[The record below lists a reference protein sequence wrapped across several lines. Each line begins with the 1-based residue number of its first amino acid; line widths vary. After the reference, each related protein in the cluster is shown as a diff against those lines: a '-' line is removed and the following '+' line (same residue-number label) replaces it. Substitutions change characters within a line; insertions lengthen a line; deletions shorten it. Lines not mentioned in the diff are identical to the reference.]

1 MQLKLLDP
9 QTETDTAIHATVN
22 RVQSHFFGR
31 MYPLAD
37 RPPIEP
43 ELPTPLAGLPAHI
56 ESLLPYHEAA
66 RLATT
71 RQAQYDAYEGA
82 LGTIEKLY
90 AENAQFLQDVFTC
103 NVEVRGAWTNDR
115 RKFELMQAVV
125 EEWNHKLPKFL
136 FERPRLLT
144 LDLHKKPDFVVRSA
158 LLDGIRGTI
167 HTLVK
172 KFVQGLDCLVE
183 MEQVGLIEWIQD
195 DGCRFHFYKNVIEET
210 NGDVRETTRE
220 DVTDRG
226 SVRERK
232 KTTRT
237 ERDYVRS
244 RRHARHVHDVV
255 CAQNLLLNS
264 SRDLKMP
271 PRVRKLL
278 DSSPDYV
285 KPFMRVVTGT
295 EVRRLMIER
304 DLATETLTESEESV
318 TVAEEIMYR
327 PDPAVV
333 IGHYVLTGWGAEEL
347 EPLPASPTI
356 EPVPIPAISAPPTKQ
371 LPPPKK

>member
-1 MQLKLLDP
+1 MELKLLDP
-9 QTETDTAIHATVN
+9 LTDAGPAVHAPVN
-22 RVQSHFFGR
+22 RVRSSFFGR
-31 MYPLAD
+31 AYPLAE
-37 RPPIEP
+37 RQPIEP

-66 RLATT
+66 RVATT

-82 LGTIEKLY
+82 LGTVEKLY
-90 AENAQFLQDVFTC
+90 AENAQFLQDTFTC
-103 NVEVRGAWTNDR
+103 NVEVRAEWTTDR

-144 LDLHKKPDFVVRSA
+144 LDLHKRPEFVVRAA
-158 LLDGIRGTI
+158 LLDGLRGTI

-183 MEQVGLIEWIQD
+183 MEQVGLIEWVQD
-195 DGCRFHFYKNVIEET
+195 DGCRFHFYRNVIEET
-210 NGDVRETTRE
+210 PGEVRESARE
-220 DVTDRG
+220 EVTDRG
-226 SVRERK
+226 PVRERK
-232 KTTRT
+232 RTART
-237 ERDYVRS
+237 ERDFVRT

-255 CAQNLLLNS
+255 CAQNLLLS
-264 SRDLKMP
+264 AAHDLPMP

-278 DSSPDYV
+278 DDAPTYL

-295 EVRRLMIER
+295 EVRRLKIER
-304 DLATETLTESEESV
+304 DLATETLTEAEESV
-318 TVAEEIMYR
+318 TVSEEILYR

-347 EPLPASPTI
+347 EPPPLAPAVEPTPLPAAAVP
-356 EPVPIPAISAPPTKQ
+356 PVKQ
-371 LPPPKK
+371 LPPKK